1 MAAEYGATARR
12 LGVGTSSLVA
22 ALLLAYAI
30 TLAAGFASLESD
42 GEPIGDPYFTLLELL
57 ILLMMP
63 AIVLLMVAVHAW
75 APARRR
81 VLSLASVV
89 FMAIAAALTCAVH
102 FAILTLDRQADSGG
116 IESLPR
122 LLSFEWPSLAYAID
136 ILAWDVFFALSMLC
150 ASGVFTGSRLARSIR
165 AAMLLSGGLALA
177 GLSGVVTGNMALRN
191 IGIAG
196 YVGAFFL
203 VVLLLGVLF
212 YRSVPTEPGSLTPP
226 GGPPAPSAAANQ

>member
-12 LGVGTSSLVA
+12 LGIGSAALVA

-30 TLAAGFASLESD
+30 TLAAGFASLESGD
-42 GEPIGDPYFTLLELL
+42 EPIADPYFTLLEVL

-63 AIVLLMVAVHAW
+63 AMVLLMVTIHSW
-75 APARRR
+75 APAPRK
-81 VLSLASVV
+81 VLSLAAVI

-102 FAILTLDRQADSGG
+102 FAILTLSRQAEFAAHG
-116 IESLPR
+116 SLPL

-136 ILAWDVFFALSMLC
+136 TLAWDVFFALSMLC
-150 ASGVFTGSRLARSIR
+150 AAGAFSGSRLAISIR
-165 AAMLLSGGLALA
+165 TAMLLSGLLALA
-177 GLSGVVTGNMALRN
+177 GLSGVIAGDMTLRN

-196 YVGAFFL
+196 YVGAFFI

-212 YRSVPTEPGSLTPP
+212 YRSVPVEARGTGRPG
-226 GGPPAPSAAANQ
+226 AEA